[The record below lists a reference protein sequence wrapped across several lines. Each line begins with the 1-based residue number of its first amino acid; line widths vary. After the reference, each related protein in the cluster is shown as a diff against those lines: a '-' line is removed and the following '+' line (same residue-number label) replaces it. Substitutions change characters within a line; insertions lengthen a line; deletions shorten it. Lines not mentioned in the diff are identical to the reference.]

1 MKIMLMFSL
10 ISLIGTN
17 TRPTIL
23 SDSVNRLHSC
33 WKSPPLFDNVM
44 TLYCLL
50 RTAIY
55 PNEKLWPSL
64 PLKKQ
69 HIIITQAPVKVIML
83 REQVESILLD
93 ATIQLIK
100 P

>member
-1 MKIMLMFSL
+1 MFSL
-10 ISLIGTN
+10 ILCTN
-17 TRPTIL
+17 TRPAIL
-23 SDSVNRLHSC
+23 YDSVNRLHSC

-44 TLYCLL
+44 SLYCLL

-64 PLKKQ
+64 PRKKQ
-69 HIIITQAPVKVIML
+69 HIIITQAPVKVIIL
-83 REQVESILLD
+83 KKAVESILLD